1 MEQQKEKNSTA
12 LTLKNRSAL
21 NINGISD
28 IINSDENA
36 VYLNTLDGALLI
48 EGSELQ
54 ANQAYKSGL
63 SYLGKPIDFKL
74 CNLLG
79 LPISEERRYKP
90 YFGEKCQTCGM
101 KPICNGCTRCG
112 KCEP

>member
-48 EGSELQ
+48 EGSELHIISM
-54 ANQAYKSGL
+54 NVESGEISLEGRVDTL
-63 SYLGKPIDFKL
+63 SYHDKGAESKGGFFARMFK
-74 CNLLG
+74 
-79 LPISEERRYKP
+79 
-90 YFGEKCQTCGM
+90 
-101 KPICNGCTRCG
+101 
-112 KCEP
+112 